1 MKRGDLPAQVSYI
14 GPPVPDQSSME
25 YVAVKA
31 VHPSWLTMQLPQEVA
46 EFIQYHPEGG
56 RERTPSRTIAF
67 FARGVGIVRVL
78 AAHPGR
84 EVLAVETVRNRLLA
98 LARPGDRLLFNI
110 PAPIL
115 KHLGVQVY
123 SRGPKAGRGTTDTL
137 LWMVPAPEYYEYR
150 ATLDRGEGWK
160 GPSSG
165 GFAHVYLTKSL
176 LPLPKELDRLSD
188 VEYQIEEEEWRPGVA
203 ALQRVGRV
211 RRAG

>member
-1 MKRGDLPAQVSYI
+1 
-14 GPPVPDQSSME
+14 ME
-25 YVAVKA
+25 YVAVRA

-46 EFIQYHPEGG
+46 ELIQYHPSGG
-56 RERTPSRTIAF
+56 KDRTPSRTIAF
-67 FARGVGIVRVL
+67 FARGMGVVRVL
-78 AAHPGR
+78 AAHPAR

-115 KHLGVQVY
+115 KHLGIQVY
-123 SRGPKAGRGTTDTL
+123 SRGPKAGRGTTDAV

-150 ATLDRGEGWK
+150 ATLDRGEAWE

-176 LPLPKELDRLSD
+176 LPLPKDIERLSD
-188 VEYQIEEEEWRPGVA
+188 VEYQIEEEEWAPGVA